1 MKRMRP
7 VGAFTPRLFAV
18 PSDGRW
24 ISAGGVV
31 FDRKGR
37 IALVKQLDR
46 TLRSRWTLPKGRLD
60 AGESLEQAALRE
72 VYEESGLRARVA
84 GYLGCHDGRRK
95 RIHYFAMLL
104 TADEGEH
111 DDETE
116 KVRFVKP
123 AKARRLVR
131 SQRDRAVLGWA
142 LAKGD
147 RLLRARVRA
156 AV

>member
-1 MKRMRP
+1 MAR
-7 VGAFTPRLFAV
+7 VNGLTPRLFAI
-18 PSDGRW
+18 PSDERW

-37 IALVKQLDR
+37 VALVRQPDR
-46 TLRSRWTLPKGRLD
+46 ALRSRWTLPKGRLD

-84 GYLGCHDGRRK
+84 AYLGCHDGKRK

-104 TADEGEH
+104 TADEGKH

-116 KVRFVKP
+116 AVHFVKP
-123 AKARRLVR
+123 SKARRLVR
-131 SQRDRAVLGWA
+131 SRRDRVVLGWA
-142 LAKGD
+142 LARSG
-147 RLLRARVRA
+147 RLLRARIRV